1 MRSPVAV
8 ATKAGGLY
16 FLFFNSRCIGKK
28 ENAMPS
34 PTTSLATLRPDL
46 ATFLEFDL
54 ESEKAGYIATQVFP
68 VINVMSQAGS
78 FGKIPI
84 EQLLQSRD
92 TKRAPGSGYARG
104 NWTFT
109 KATYATEE
117 HGAEEPV
124 DDREAKM
131 YAEYFQAEQI
141 STLRAFS
148 AVLRNAEQR
157 VADAV
162 FNATT
167 WNGASLTTAVGTEWS
182 TIATAVPLTNVEA
195 AVQKIYDNSGLWANA
210 LVINRKVFRNLRRCA
225 QIIDAIEAT
234 GAGSPAKASD
244 VTTQMLAQV
253 FDLEH
258 VIVAGTSKNSA
269 AEGQAA
275 TPAQIWSSEYAMVC
289 KIATGPDM
297 RDPCIGRTFH
307 WSDDGSSIG
316 GTVESYREES
326 IRGDVIRV
334 RHDVDE
340 IVLYTEAGHL
350 LSNITA

>member
-1 MRSPVAV
+1 
-8 ATKAGGLY
+8 
-16 FLFFNSRCIGKK
+16 
-28 ENAMPS
+28 MPS
-34 PTTSLATLRPDL
+34 PTSSLATLRPDL

-54 ESEKAGYIATQVFP
+54 ESEKSGYIATQVFP
-68 VINVMSQAGS
+68 VVDVISQAGN

-84 EQLLQSRD
+84 EQLLQQRE
-92 TKRAPGSGYARG
+92 TRRAPGSGYSRG
-104 NWTFT
+104 NWTFD

-148 AVLRNAEQR
+148 AVLRNAEAR

-167 WNGASLTTAVGTEWS
+167 WNGAALTTGITHEWDD
-182 TIATAVPLTNVEA
+182 ATNCVPVTDVEA

-210 LVINRKVFRNLRRCA
+210 LIINRKVFRNLRNSA
-225 QIIDAIEAT
+225 QIIDRINSE
-234 GAGSPAKASD
+234 GAGNPSKASD
-244 VTTQMLAQV
+244 VTAAMLAQV

-258 VIVAGTSKNSA
+258 IIVAGTSKNNA
-269 AEGQAA
+269 KEGQAA
-275 TPAQIWSSEYAMVC
+275 LPVQIWSGEYAMVC
-289 KIATGPDM
+289 KIATSVDM
-297 RDPCIGRTFH
+297 REPCIGRTFH

-316 GTVESYREES
+316 GTVESYRDEA

-340 IVLYTEAGHL
+340 MVLYPQAGHL
-350 LSNITA
+350 LSNITT